1 MDLVILAAGAGKR
14 FGGKKLLVDIKGHKL
29 YEHMYNIYEKA
40 YKFNN
45 RLIVSGDTE
54 ILDFYKTK
62 GFTIVYNG
70 EPELGK
76 SRSITLAIKRLE
88 SFGDSMSV
96 MFGVCDQPLLRWET
110 VRILI
115 EHFNR
120 SDKSIAVLR
129 FNDKT
134 GNPCIFSNRWYR
146 ELINLRGDC
155 GGKKIIKNN
164 LQEVMF
170 QDVDEEEELLDIDTR
185 ETYNRILRKIR

>member
-45 RLIVSGDTE
+45 RLIVSGDKE

-76 SRSITLAIKRLE
+76 SRSITLAIKRLK

-96 MFGVCDQPLLRWET
+96 MFGVCDQPLLRSET
-110 VRILI
+110 VGALI
-115 EHFNR
+115 KHFNK
-120 SDKSIAVLR
+120 SDKSIVVLR
-129 FNDKT
+129 FNDKM
-134 GNPCIFSNRWYR
+134 GNPCIFSNKWYN
-146 ELINLRGDC
+146 ELINLSKEH
-155 GGKKIIKNN
+155 GGKKIIRNN
-164 LQEVMF
+164 LKEVTF
-170 QDVDEEEELLDIDTR
+170 LDIKDEEELLDIDTK
-185 ETYNRILRKIR
+185 ETYNSILRKIQ